1 MDIEDKKSH
10 IDFYKHL
17 SSLSLVTFGG
27 CVTLMGIF
35 KSHLWLLLL
44 ACYLALAATFQSLYT
59 IKAIV
64 SENRIPY
71 TKPGPLTRKLSL
83 YAPYKFLMA
92 SLFIIAIIVAQ
103 AALETGS
110 KEIETSEPNK
120 SSNTDAASNA
130 GS

>member
-27 CVTLMGIF
+27 CITLIGIF
-35 KSHLWLLLL
+35 KSHLSLLLF
-44 ACYLALAATFQSLYT
+44 ACYLALTATFLSLYT
-59 IKAIV
+59 IKVIV

-71 TKPGPLTRKLSL
+71 RKPGLITRKFAIYS
-83 YAPYKFLMA
+83 PYTLLMA
-92 SLFIIAIIVAQ
+92 SLILVGLTVAS
-103 AALETGS
+103 EVIKTEI
-110 KEIETSEPNK
+110 KEIVTPEPNK
-120 SSNTDAASNA
+120 SSTTGTASSA